1 MADQD
6 ATIGVEAH
14 LTIDGKEFIVKK
26 MTYGCNRNA
35 DERGS
40 PTDSPKARLIRLT
53 VSPTQNDDFALL
65 YDWAFKNDRQ
75 LSGQVEFKYDD
86 DSQLLRKMEFEDAYC
101 VGFRESF
108 RARQS
113 TIQGNRLAHVP
124 DTKGYLPQ
132 HRGKDYFLRDS
143 SLALVYE
150 LVLLPKKV
158 KIGQVEINS

>member
-14 LTIDGKEFIVKK
+14 FTLDGKEFLVKK
-26 MTYGCNRNA
+26 VSYGCNRNA

-40 PTDSPKARLIRLT
+40 PTDAPKARLIRMT
-53 VSPTQNDDFALL
+53 ISPTQNDDFALL

-75 LSGQVEFKYDD
+75 LSGQIEFKYDN
-86 DSQLLRKMEFEDAYC
+86 DSQVLRKMEFEDAYC

-108 RARQS
+108 LGKHS
-113 TIQGNRLAHVP
+113 TMRSPRLAHVP
-124 DTKGYLPQ
+124 DAKAYLPQ

-143 SLALVYE
+143 SLSLVYE
-150 LVLLPKKV
+150 LVLLPKKI

>member
-6 ATIGVEAH
+6 ASIGVEAH
-14 LTIDGKEFIVKK
+14 LTLDGKEFTVKK
-26 MTYGCNRNA
+26 IAYGCNRNA

-40 PTDSPKARLIRLT
+40 PTDSPKARLIRMT
-53 VSPTQNDDFALL
+53 ISPTKNDDFALL

-75 LSGQVEFKYDD
+75 LSGQVEFKYDN
-86 DSQLLRKMEFEDAYC
+86 DSQVLRKMEFEEAYC

-108 RARQS
+108 RAKQS
-113 TIQGNRLAHVP
+113 TIRGNKLAHVP

-150 LVLLPKKV
+150 LVILPQKV
-158 KIGQVEINS
+158 KIGQVEISS

>member
-113 TIQGNRLAHVP
+113 TIRGNRLAHVP

>member
-14 LTIDGKEFIVKK
+14 FTLDGKEFLVKK
-26 MTYGCNRNA
+26 VSYGCNRNA

-40 PTDSPKARLIRLT
+40 PTDAPKARLIRMT
-53 VSPTQNDDFALL
+53 ISPKQNDDFALL

-75 LSGQVEFKYDD
+75 LSGQIEFKYDN
-86 DSQLLRKMEFEDAYC
+86 DSQVLRKMEFEDAYC

-108 RARQS
+108 LGKHS
-113 TIQGNRLAHVP
+113 TMRSPRLAHVP
-124 DTKGYLPQ
+124 DAKAYLPQ

-143 SLALVYE
+143 SLSLVYE
-150 LVLLPKKV
+150 LVLLPKKI

>member
-1 MADQD
+1 MAEQD

-14 LTIDGKEFIVKK
+14 FTLDGKQFLVRKVS
-26 MTYGCNRNA
+26 YGCNRNA

-40 PTDSPKARLIRLT
+40 PTDAPKARLIRMT
-53 VSPTQNDDFALL
+53 ITPTQNDDFALL

-75 LSGQVEFKYDD
+75 LCGQIEFKYDN

-108 RARQS
+108 TARQS
-113 TIQGNRLAHVP
+113 TMRGYQIAHVP
-124 DTKGYLPQ
+124 NAEDYLPQ
-132 HRGKDYFLRDS
+132 HRGKDYFVRDS

-150 LVLLPKKV
+150 LVLLPMKV
-158 KIGQVEINS
+158 KIGQVEIKS

>member
-14 LTIDGKEFIVKK
+14 FTLDGKAFLVKK
-26 MTYGCNRNA
+26 VSYGCNRNA

-40 PTDSPKARLIRLT
+40 PTDAPKVRLIRMMIT
-53 VSPTQNDDFALL
+53 PTQNDDFALL
-65 YDWAFKNDRQ
+65 YDWAFKNDRK
-75 LSGQVEFKYDD
+75 LSGQIEFKYDN
-86 DSQLLRKMEFEDAYC
+86 DSQVLRKMEFEDAYC

-108 RARQS
+108 LPKQS
-113 TIQGNRLAHVP
+113 TIRGYQLAHVP

-143 SLALVYE
+143 SIALVYE
-150 LVLLPKKV
+150 LVLLPQKV
-158 KIGQVEINS
+158 KIGSVEITS